1 MFFGCQRKQYIRTK
15 YFSNK
20 TRRNTYM
27 LHWIA
32 IILGIVFTLFQLFY
46 AFIVIC
52 SLIENTGYKIL
63 SIIFG
68 ICHAISPVLFSFF
81 GYQCF
86 LRKIAQYGVLKAS
99 IGIVVC
105 FVIYFLVVSI
115 WNRIVLGE
123 TPETWKISL
132 LTIAQVIVSA
142 IFIYGFLYY

>member
-1 MFFGCQRKQYIRTK
+1 
-15 YFSNK
+15 
-20 TRRNTYM
+20 M

-32 IILGIVFTLFQLFY
+32 IILGIIFTLFQLFY

-63 SIIFG
+63 SVVFG
-68 ICHAISPVLFSFF
+68 ICHAISPVLFVFF
-81 GYQCF
+81 GYQC
-86 LRKIAQYGVLKAS
+86 LLHKIAQYGALKAG

-105 FVIYFLVVSI
+105 LVIYFLVVSI
-115 WNRIVLGE
+115 WNRIVLGY

-142 IFIYGFLYY
+142 IFIYGFLYF

>member
-1 MFFGCQRKQYIRTK
+1 
-15 YFSNK
+15 
-20 TRRNTYM
+20 M

-32 IILGIVFTLFQLFY
+32 IILGIIFTLFQLFY

-63 SIIFG
+63 SVVFG
-68 ICHAISPVLFSFF
+68 ICHAISPVLFVFF
-81 GYQCF
+81 CYQCL
-86 LRKIAQYGVLKAS
+86 LRKIAQYGALKAG

-105 FVIYFLVVSI
+105 LVIYFLVVSI
-115 WNRIVLGE
+115 WNRIVLGY

-142 IFIYGFLYY
+142 IFIYGFLYF

>member
-1 MFFGCQRKQYIRTK
+1 
-15 YFSNK
+15 
-20 TRRNTYM
+20 M

-32 IILGIVFTLFQLFY
+32 MILGVVFTLFQLFY

-63 SIIFG
+63 SIVFG
-68 ICHAISPVLFSFF
+68 ICHAISPVLFVFF
-81 GYQCF
+81 GYQCL
-86 LRKIAQYGVLKAS
+86 LRKIAQYGILKAGIS
-99 IGIVVC
+99 IVVC
-105 FVIYFLVVSI
+105 LVIYFFLVSI

-142 IFIYGFLYY
+142 IFIYGFLYC